1 MRTVSDHLANLI
13 EIPSV
18 SSMSNRD
25 VIDYAK
31 DTLLSAAWNLRE
43 KTYVDANGVE
53 KVNLLASPK
62 DENIADADVDLAF
75 FCHTDT
81 VPFAADWADALVPIF
96 KDGIIYGCGSCDVKG
111 FLACL
116 LTAIESTENFK
127 SGVRIVLTSDEEI
140 GCIGAS
146 NLMAENVIRPRRAVI
161 GEPTSL
167 QPSRAGKGYC
177 LAEVTV
183 TGQEAH
189 SAHPGEGRS
198 AIYGA
203 ARLITAI
210 EEYAAQLANT
220 RNALFSPPFTSL
232 NVGIIQ
238 GGTAKNIV
246 AGECKF
252 QLEWRPLPGPSPDAL
267 LDILRL
273 AADQRRE
280 TDPSFTYEVKILRRQ
295 PGFETRADA
304 SLVAELCALAKRE
317 STSIP
322 FGSEASLLSSV
333 AEEVVVFGPGDM
345 RTAHS
350 SRECVPVKELEE
362 AVSILRALMSRKVD
376 SL

>member
-18 SSMSNRD
+18 SSMSNRG

-31 DTLLSAAWNLRE
+31 DTLLSAAWNVSE
-43 KTYVDANGVE
+43 NSYVDANGVE

-62 DENIADADVDLAF
+62 DEDIEDADVDLAF

-127 SGVRIVLTSDEEI
+127 SSLRLVLTSDEEI

-146 NLMAENVIRPRRAVI
+146 NLLAEDVIRPRRAVI

-167 QPSRAGKGYC
+167 QPARAGKGYC

-183 TGQEAH
+183 RGQEAH

-203 ARLITAI
+203 ARLITTI
-210 EEYAAQLANT
+210 EEYAAQLSNF
-220 RNALFSPPFTSL
+220 RDSLFSPPFTSL

-267 LDILRL
+267 LDILRM

-280 TDPSFTYEVKILRRQ
+280 TDPLFTYEVKVLRRQ

-304 SLVAELCALAKRE
+304 SLVTELCALANRGA
-317 STSIP
+317 TSIP

-362 AVSILRALMSRKVD
+362 AVSILRALMSRKID
-376 SL
+376 RL

>member
-167 QPSRAGKGYC
+167 QPARAGKGYC

-189 SAHPGEGRS
+189 SAHPDEGRS